1 MAKTYSIEDGN
12 LSNVPITSSV
22 TRTYK
27 DIDLTFT
34 KKPSGDVYKKTDA
47 AAVKQSIQNILM
59 TNRTE
64 KPFEPF
70 FGGNLNDFLFNL
82 SEGFSDFEIQEQVT
96 LAINNYE
103 PRARVLNVRSR
114 LTPDR
119 NSISVAV
126 TFQVIS
132 TNQTETTV
140 LSLTRV
146 R

>member
-1 MAKTYSIEDGN
+1 MAKVYSFEDGN
-12 LSNVPITSSV
+12 ISNKPITSST

-27 DIDLTFT
+27 DVDLTFT

-47 AAVKQSIQNILM
+47 AAVKQSVKNILM

-70 FGGNLNDFLFNL
+70 YGGNLNDLLFNL
-82 SEGFSDFEIQEQVT
+82 SEAYSDFEIEEQIT
-96 LAINNYE
+96 LALNNYE
-103 PRARVLNVRSR
+103 PRARVLNVKSK

-119 NSISVAV
+119 NMISVTV
-126 TFQVIS
+126 TFKILT
-132 TNQTETTV
+132 TNQIDTTV

>member
-1 MAKTYSIEDGN
+1 MAKVYSFEDGN
-12 LSNVPITSSV
+12 ISNKPITSST
-22 TRTYK
+22 TRTYR
-27 DIDLTFT
+27 DVDLTFT

-47 AAVKQSIQNILM
+47 AAVKQSVKNILM

-70 FGGNLNDFLFNL
+70 YGGNLNDLLFNL
-82 SEGFSDFEIQEQVT
+82 SEAYSDFEIEEQIT
-96 LAINNYE
+96 LALNNYE
-103 PRARVLNVRSR
+103 PRARVLNVKSK

-119 NSISVAV
+119 NMIGVSV
-126 TFQVIS
+126 TFKILT
-132 TNQTETTV
+132 TNQVDTTV

>member
-1 MAKTYSIEDGN
+1 MAKVYSFEDGN
-12 LSNVPITSSV
+12 ISNKPITSST

-27 DIDLTFT
+27 DVDLTFT

-47 AAVKQSIQNILM
+47 AAVKQSVKNILM

-70 FGGNLNDFLFNL
+70 YGGNLNDLLFNL
-82 SEGFSDFEIQEQVT
+82 SEAYSDFEIEEQIT
-96 LAINNYE
+96 LALNNYE
-103 PRARVLNVRSR
+103 PRARILNVKSK

-119 NSISVAV
+119 NAISVIV
-126 TFQVIS
+126 TFKILT
-132 TNQTETTV
+132 TNQIDTTV

>member
-1 MAKTYSIEDGN
+1 MAKAFSIEDGN

-22 TRTYK
+22 SRTYK
-27 DIDLTFT
+27 DIDLTLALKT
-34 KKPSGDVYKKTDA
+34 TGDVYKKIDA
-47 AAVKQSIQNILM
+47 AAVEQSIKNILM

-70 FGGNLNDFLFNL
+70 YGGNLNDFLFNL
-82 SEGFSDFEIQEQVT
+82 SETFSDFEIQEQVT

-103 PRARVLNVRSR
+103 PRARVLNVRSK
-114 LTPDR
+114 LNPDR

-126 TFQVIS
+126 TFKVI
-132 TNQTETTV
+132 TTGQTETTV

>member
-1 MAKTYSIEDGN
+1 MAKAFSIEDGN

-22 TRTYK
+22 SRTYK
-27 DIDLTFT
+27 DIDLTLALKT
-34 KKPSGDVYKKTDA
+34 TGDVYKKIDA
-47 AAVKQSIQNILM
+47 AAVKQSIKNILM

-70 FGGNLNDFLFNL
+70 YGGNLNDFLFNL
-82 SEGFSDFEIQEQVT
+82 SETFSDFEIQEQVT

-103 PRARVLNVRSR
+103 PRARVLDVRSK
-114 LTPDR
+114 LNPDR

-126 TFQVIS
+126 TFKVI
-132 TNQTETTV
+132 TTGQTETTV

>member
-1 MAKTYSIEDGN
+1 MAKAFSIEDGN

-22 TRTYK
+22 SRTYK
-27 DIDLTFT
+27 DIDLTLALKT
-34 KKPSGDVYKKTDA
+34 TGDVYKKIDA
-47 AAVKQSIQNILM
+47 AAVKQSIKNILM

-70 FGGNLNDFLFNL
+70 YGGNLNDFLFNL
-82 SEGFSDFEIQEQVT
+82 SETFSDFEIQEQVT

-103 PRARVLNVRSR
+103 PRARVLNVRSK
-114 LTPDR
+114 LNPDR

-126 TFQVIS
+126 TFKVI
-132 TNQTETTV
+132 TTGQTETTV

>member
-1 MAKTYSIEDGN
+1 MAKAFSIEDGN

-22 TRTYK
+22 SRTYK
-27 DIDLTFT
+27 DIDLTLALKT
-34 KKPSGDVYKKTDA
+34 TGDVYKKIDA
-47 AAVKQSIQNILM
+47 AAVKQSIKNILM

-70 FGGNLNDFLFNL
+70 YGGNLNDFLFNL
-82 SEGFSDFEIQEQVT
+82 SETFSDFEIQEQVT

-103 PRARVLNVRSR
+103 PRARVLNVRSK
-114 LTPDR
+114 LNPDR

-126 TFQVIS
+126 TFKVI
-132 TNQTETTV
+132 TTGQIETTV